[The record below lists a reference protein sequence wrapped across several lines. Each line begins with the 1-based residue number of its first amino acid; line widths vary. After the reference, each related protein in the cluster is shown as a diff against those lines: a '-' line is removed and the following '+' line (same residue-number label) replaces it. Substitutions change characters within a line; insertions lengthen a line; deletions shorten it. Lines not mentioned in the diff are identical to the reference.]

1 MKWPGR
7 RTGALSSTTP
17 PGNPEQ
23 DCRIVT
29 LRQPVVCM
37 LLCGLVATAS
47 GQSSTGPLSIEER
60 IVGGDRSGAASEAPA
75 TIGDEGLYLLMQEI
89 RRLEEQVQ
97 QLHGRIEEIEHRR
110 ERDRNAERERYLDLD
125 SRINALS
132 EAVRATP
139 EGVAGEPEKT
149 PAEDAAP
156 DDPEADRAAYMAG
169 REKLL
174 ERDMDAA
181 RDAFDEYLERYP
193 EGRFRAFAHFWLGEI
208 HRSSAP
214 PEPEKAAEHFRT
226 VIDDH
231 PDHSQVPSALYKL
244 AELRAEAGERDEARE
259 MLERVREEFSGSSEA
274 RMAVDM
280 LEQLDR

>member
-1 MKWPGR
+1 MTTAQR
-7 RTGALSSTTP
+7 LSI
-17 PGNPEQ
+17 G
-23 DCRIVT
+23 I
-29 LRQPVVCM
+29 
-37 LLCGLVATAS
+37 LLSGLAAVAF

-60 IVGGDRSGAASEAPA
+60 VVGGDRERSSGEQAPA

-89 RRLEEQVQ
+89 RRLEQQVQ
-97 QLHGRIEEIEHRR
+97 ELHGRIEEMEHRR

-132 EAVRATP
+132 EAVTTSP
-139 EGVAGEPEKT
+139 ETLAGGAPEE

-174 ERDMDAA
+174 ERDMEAA
-181 RDAFDEYLERYP
+181 RDAFDEYLDRYP

-214 PEPEKAAEHFRT
+214 PEPEKAAEHFQA
-226 VIDDH
+226 VIEHH

-244 AELRAEAGERDEARE
+244 AELRADAGAWDEARE
-259 MLERVREEFSGSSEA
+259 MLQRIRGEFEGSSEA
-274 RMAVDM
+274 RMAAEM
-280 LEQLDR
+280 LEQLER